1 MIILLISLNC
11 ICENLNFFRTLEKAD
26 MVFEG
31 MLIKSDTLL
40 TFKVIN
46 PIKQV
51 SDTILVIYNDKECP
65 YNFELNKLYRVFI
78 KKENSKLIT
87 GNCFVEKL
95 EDYEEIRDY
104 SE

>member
-1 MIILLISLNC
+1 MIILLISC
-11 ICENLNFFRTLEKAD
+11 VCENLTFFQALGKAD
-26 MVFEG
+26 VVFEG
-31 MLIKSDTLL
+31 MLIKSDTSL

-51 SDTILVIYNDKECP
+51 NDTILVIYNDNECP
-65 YNFELNKLYRVFI
+65 YSFEFNKLYRVFA
-78 KKENSKLIT
+78 KRKENKLIT
-87 GNCFVEKL
+87 SKCFNNEKL